1 MNEQK
6 KLKNKKAM
14 RIGSFSIGISV
25 VVLAIVIAANLL
37 VSSLPAWIIRPDT
50 TSEGMFTIG
59 DTTKEIVAGLETDV
73 TLYHITQPDNAD
85 PVVQEILQRYA
96 DLSSHIK
103 VTQIDPVANPTFIS
117 KYTKADQLTE
127 NSIIAVSDKRST
139 VIGGS
144 SLYMYKLPMSDD
156 KFYTQSEYESIYQQY
171 AMYYGQY
178 ISATQYFFGE
188 NELTRAIDY
197 VMTDTLPILYA
208 VGGHGELELGET
220 FTSAV
225 ADENVELRDLTLIS
239 GENQGI
245 PEDAAAIILY
255 VPQTDITDEELEM
268 LKTYLNNGGNI
279 LLMTYFQFCTADS
292 VPNIAAL
299 AEHMGLTATADVVL
313 EGDNTKYY
321 QTPSIILPTLS
332 EQGMGANLP
341 STNIY
346 TYMANAH
353 PIANTQSNENV
364 TAVPL
369 MTTSDAAY
377 LSAELEKED
386 KETASFT
393 LAWEATLN
401 EGGKLIWFSSPYL
414 FTEDFIQ
421 SNVQILTAAL
431 QQVCE
436 KTASV
441 SIVGK
446 NTPSSAL
453 DVTQADATTWFI
465 VMVIAVPLIPLV
477 TGFVIWFRRRRK

>member
-208 VGGHGELELGET
+208 VGGHGELELG
-220 FTSAV
+220 
-225 ADENVELRDLTLIS
+225 
-239 GENQGI
+239 
-245 PEDAAAIILY
+245 
-255 VPQTDITDEELEM
+255 
-268 LKTYLNNGGNI
+268 
-279 LLMTYFQFCTADS
+279 C
-292 VPNIAAL
+292 
-299 AEHMGLTATADVVL
+299 
-313 EGDNTKYY
+313 
-321 QTPSIILPTLS
+321 
-332 EQGMGANLP
+332 
-341 STNIY
+341 
-346 TYMANAH
+346 
-353 PIANTQSNENV
+353 
-364 TAVPL
+364 
-369 MTTSDAAY
+369 
-377 LSAELEKED
+377 
-386 KETASFT
+386 
-393 LAWEATLN
+393 
-401 EGGKLIWFSSPYL
+401 
-414 FTEDFIQ
+414 
-421 SNVQILTAAL
+421 
-431 QQVCE
+431 
-436 KTASV
+436 
-441 SIVGK
+441 
-446 NTPSSAL
+446 
-453 DVTQADATTWFI
+453 
-465 VMVIAVPLIPLV
+465 
-477 TGFVIWFRRRRK
+477 RRRKCRTAGSDFDLRRKSRHSGGCCGNHSVCAANGYHR

>member
-117 KYTKADQLTE
+117 KYTKADQLAE
-127 NSIIAVSDKRST
+127 NSIIAESDKRST
-139 VIGGS
+139 VINSS

-156 KFYTQSEYESIYQQY
+156 KFYTQSEYESISQTY

-178 ISATQYFFGE
+178 INATQYFFGE

-197 VMTDTLPILYA
+197 VMTDTLPVLYA
-208 VGGHGELELGET
+208 VGGHGELEFGET

-239 GENQGI
+239 GETQGI
-245 PEDAAAIILY
+245 PEDAAAIILN

-268 LKTYLNNGGNI
+268 LKIYLDEGGNI
-279 LLMTYFQFCTADS
+279 LLMTYFQFCTADAVS
-292 VPNIAAL
+292 NVAAL
-299 AEHMGLTATADVVL
+299 TEYMGLTATADVVL

-332 EQGMGANLP
+332 EQGLGANLP

-353 PIANTQSNENV
+353 PITDTQSNENV
-364 TAVPL
+364 TSIPL

-377 LSAELEKED
+377 LSAEMEKED

-401 EGGKLIWFSSPYL
+401 EGGKLIWFSSPYV

-421 SNVQILTAAL
+421 SNAQILTAAL

-436 KTASV
+436 KTSAV

-453 DVTQADATTWFI
+453 DITQANTTTWFI
-465 VMVIAVPLIPLV
+465 VMVVAVPLIPLV